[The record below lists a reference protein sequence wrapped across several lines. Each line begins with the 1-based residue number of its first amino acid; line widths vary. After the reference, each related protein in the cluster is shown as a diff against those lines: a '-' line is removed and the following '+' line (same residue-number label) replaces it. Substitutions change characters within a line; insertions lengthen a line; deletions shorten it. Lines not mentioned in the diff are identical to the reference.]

1 MLIQQLTIFLPNFYS
16 FPKQFSCGEIT
27 FLNIHKIQPT
37 THFFSCAAYFF
48 FHVGMLFLRQNIH
61 KFDLYQSESV
71 VQICCRRTS
80 YGLHDLYLEFTWC
93 ERLKILLITTLGGNA
108 YRRHPEK
115 TNKTLALISG
125 MQRFILVETNNV
137 LFFLFLYIILV
148 YVLLNLCDRN
158 LFERLVY

>member
-16 FPKQFSCGEIT
+16 FPKHFSCGEIT

-108 YRRHPEK
+108 YRRRPEK
-115 TNKTLALISG
+115 QIRHWRLLVVCKDLFWLRLITCCFFCSCTLSWY
-125 MQRFILVETNNV
+125 MSF
-137 LFFLFLYIILV
+137 
-148 YVLLNLCDRN
+148 
-158 LFERLVY
+158 